1 MSHVSVFDY
10 YHELDRYLFWMDWIK
25 IPSVICMVWLLCAN
39 QNLTLFG
46 TKQMDEEEDKLSLDL
61 EDNSS
66 LYNGLTDIEQ
76 NPSKASTK
84 Y

>member
-1 MSHVSVFDY
+1 M
-10 YHELDRYLFWMDWIK
+10 
-25 IPSVICMVWLLCAN
+25 ICMVWLLCAN

-46 TKQMDEEEDKLSLDL
+46 TKQMYEEEDKLSLDL

-76 NPSKASTK
+76 NPSKVSTK

>member
-1 MSHVSVFDY
+1 
-10 YHELDRYLFWMDWIK
+10 
-25 IPSVICMVWLLCAN
+25 
-39 QNLTLFG
+39 
-46 TKQMDEEEDKLSLDL
+46 MDEEEDKLSLDL